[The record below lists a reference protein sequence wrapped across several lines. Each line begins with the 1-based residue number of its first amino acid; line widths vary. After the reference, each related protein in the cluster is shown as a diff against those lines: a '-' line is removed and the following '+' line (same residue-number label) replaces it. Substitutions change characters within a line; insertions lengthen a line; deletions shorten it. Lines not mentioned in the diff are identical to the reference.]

1 MNLIWIHLGEI
12 RGTDPYPFIIEE
24 YNCVYENRKT
34 NGGGTA
40 LLIKKQIPFTK
51 LKLNISIQEL

>member
-1 MNLIWIHLGEI
+1 MNLVWYIWGETW
-12 RGTDPYPFIIEE
+12 GTDPPFIIEE

-40 LLIKKQIPFTK
+40 LLIKK
-51 LKLNISIQEL
+51 